1 MSSVSS
7 SQKTEFCNMAKVALL
22 VDFNPRTR
30 VVVDI
35 PDNVEV
41 DKWLEDDN
49 NFGAVA
55 KKARE
60 QILENRVEDYLC
72 GENMYWEE
80 DLECPFGSLTMDN
93 E

>member
-1 MSSVSS
+1 MG
-7 SQKTEFCNMAKVALL
+7 KVALL

-35 PDNVEV
+35 PDGMNTNE
-41 DKWLEDDN
+41 WIENPDN
-49 NFGAVA
+49 FDLVA
-55 KKARE
+55 KTARE
-60 QILENRVEDYLC
+60 QMLENQVEDYLS

-80 DLECPFGSLTMDN
+80 DMECPYGSLSFDN

>member
-1 MSSVSS
+1 MG
-7 SQKTEFCNMAKVALL
+7 KVALL

-35 PDNVEV
+35 PENVSVE
-41 DKWLEDDN
+41 KWLEDNDN
-49 NFGAVA
+49 FDLVA
-55 KKARE
+55 KTARE
-60 QILENRVEDYLC
+60 QMLENRVEDYLS

-80 DLECPFGSLTMDN
+80 DMECPYGSLSIDN